1 MLDAGAFAQGDWR
14 LSPRLVA
21 SAGVRWDV
29 SSFLTAAARNP
40 LLEQELGIRT
50 DRRPIDW
57 RGVQPRGQLVWDVT
71 GTGRDVLRAG
81 AGLFTAQPHQMLQI
95 NNLLNDGLQL
105 REVLLTGAA
114 VPNPDFVAYRSD
126 LATVPGVPP
135 GTAQSPA
142 YVNVLGAQ
150 FRAPRTF
157 KTDVAWQRRLG
168 TRAQVGLSAQYAR
181 TTGNYHYFDRNLV
194 DPFFRIDN
202 EQGRAVFV
210 PADRIPLSRRSSRFA
225 RVLEARSEAVQ
236 DQRAVIADVAV
247 QPWRDALLAGSY
259 THNRTRENSAYNCCI
274 AVSSSFTPVA
284 SDPRDL
290 SGSWGPSNNDFRH
303 KVVVFGSLSG
313 RYVGVSGAPFSAMV
327 AGDVNGDELNNN
339 NDLAMI
345 FDPADPTITPAVAA
359 AMRRVLDNPENEA
372 RDYLRENLGRIAPRN
387 GGRNRYFGRLDLR
400 LATAVPSIRGQ
411 RAELTLDVFNVANLI
426 DRQWGGQW
434 VVPAANQNLL
444 SITGFDPVAR
454 RYRYAVN
461 ENFGVARKQGDPY
474 QMQAGVRY
482 AF

>member
-1 MLDAGAFAQGDWR
+1 M
-14 LSPRLVA
+14 
-21 SAGVRWDV
+21 
-29 SSFLTAAARNP
+29 
-40 LLEQELGIRT
+40 
-50 DRRPIDW
+50 
-57 RGVQPRGQLVWDVT
+57 
-71 GTGRDVLRAG
+71 
-81 AGLFTAQPHQMLQI
+81 
-95 NNLLNDGLQL
+95 
-105 REVLLTGAA
+105 
-114 VPNPDFVAYRSD
+114 
-126 LATVPGVPP
+126 
-135 GTAQSPA
+135 
-142 YVNVLGAQ
+142 
-150 FRAPRTF
+150 
-157 KTDVAWQRRLG
+157 
-168 TRAQVGLSAQYAR
+168 
-181 TTGNYHYFDRNLV
+181 
-194 DPFFRIDN
+194 
-202 EQGRAVFV
+202 
-210 PADRIPLSRRSSRFA
+210 
-225 RVLEARSEAVQ
+225 
-236 DQRAVIADVAV
+236 
-247 QPWRDALLAGSY
+247 
-259 THNRTRENSAYNCCI
+259 
-274 AVSSSFTPVA
+274 
-284 SDPRDL
+284 
-290 SGSWGPSNNDFRH
+290 
-303 KVVVFGSLSG
+303 
-313 RYVGVSGAPFSAMV
+313 GAPFSAMV